1 MTYTYDFY
9 FGKTDSS
16 DFMEKNKLV
25 VEYVLSSVSND
36 IKIVEMVRHGED
48 AFGVVGEQTHSIAW
62 FSKEGRERLFMEL
75 EEDMTDR
82 ACKTGEFDMDTYTME
97 NADFNNAI
105 NGVS

>member
-16 DFMEKNKLV
+16 DFMENNKLV

-62 FSKEGRERLFMEL
+62 FSEEGRDRLFMEL
-75 EEDMTDR
+75 DEDMTNR
-82 ACKTGEFDMDTYTME
+82 ACETGEFDMDTYTRE

>member
-82 ACKTGEFDMDTYTME
+82 ACKTGEFDMDTYCKE
-97 NADFNNAI
+97 NPDFNNAM